1 MPKVPTYDNRTVMP
15 EQLPNNGFSVQSSP
29 DAFGAGFGRVG
40 EQYVGLFAEAKQR
53 ANVAL
58 AQDLSITATTESQR
72 TDDRSTK
79 WITFTAR

>member
-40 EQYVGLFAEAKQR
+40 EQYVGLFAE
-53 ANVAL
+53 
-58 AQDLSITATTESQR
+58 I
-72 TDDRSTK
+72 
-79 WITFTAR
+79 